1 MNENG
6 RNQRVS
12 LKYLVFDLDSNGT
25 GPRCFEKV
33 IPDLPAQVTAW
44 LDPTTSGEST
54 DTLPAVHKCLK
65 EFLAS
70 DDPSRFLGGIGLR
83 LCFIEPPTNY
93 VAYLDPYD
101 LVEIIHQAIK
111 GEITDGLS
119 VTAVFRELASYTVEN
134 PSLASR
140 DSVELVKMC
149 LKETGIIN
157 AGLAICGTGAIQ
169 IIRTYADR
177 RILHAAGHE
186 AALVWSVPGQVLVP
200 LFLKDIHVMTER
212 INRVRNRDSVSCMRK
227 LNAIL
232 HLQGLLREIAKEWTN
247 CNSDNDTTIPQHWD
261 LYDLVGMSMML
272 EDRLQRNWNTSESCL
287 RLLSISMDKVRRDIK
302 DDVKAAALYGK
313 LSPQALRS
321 PNLGTK
327 LRVLEE
333 YIMYLKH

>member
-1 MNENG
+1 
-6 RNQRVS
+6 
-12 LKYLVFDLDSNGT
+12 VFS
-25 GPRCFEKV
+25 
-33 IPDLPAQVTAW
+33 
-44 LDPTTSGEST
+44 
-54 DTLPAVHKCLK
+54 
-65 EFLAS
+65 
-70 DDPSRFLGGIGLR
+70 
-83 LCFIEPPTNY
+83 FIEPPTNY

-119 VTAVFRELASYTVEN
+119 VTTVFRELASYIVEN
-134 PSLASR
+134 PGLASR

-247 CNSDNDTTIPQHWD
+247 CNSDNDTTIPQHWNLSRGYVD
-261 LYDLVGMSMML
+261 DAGRPSTKEL
-272 EDRLQRNWNTSESCL
+272 E
-287 RLLSISMDKVRRDIK
+287 
-302 DDVKAAALYGK
+302 
-313 LSPQALRS
+313 
-321 PNLGTK
+321 
-327 LRVLEE
+327 
-333 YIMYLKH
+333 YL